1 MKLSL
6 SLNGKHLAQKT
17 SYGNLPENP
26 IIYMQTSPDVRR
38 YKESAFVMIT
48 CEDEQD
54 LLVLEALQ
62 SISEIKEIQHTY
74 GNYDIIVKIETDTV
88 KSLRDL
94 INLRIKKIDKIR
106 ATTTLIS
113 SPILDI

>member
-1 MKLSL
+1 
-6 SLNGKHLAQKT
+6 
-17 SYGNLPENP
+17 
-26 IIYMQTSPDVRR
+26 MQISPAVRR

-54 LLVLEALQ
+54 IFVLDALR

-74 GNYDIIVKIETDTV
+74 GNYDIIIKIETDTV
-88 KSLRDL
+88 KSLKDVIDL
-94 INLRIKKIDKIR
+94 KIKKIGKIR

-113 SPILDI
+113 SPMIDI